1 MKMQSRL
8 DQLFFRPSLIAVF
21 AVAMA
26 YLEATVVVY
35 LRKLYYPDGFS
46 FPLKLIPESIIFIE
60 IGREVAT
67 LVMLLSIAWIMA
79 KWRWERFGWFLF
91 VFGIWDIFYYFWLK
105 VLVNWPSSI
114 LDWDVLFLVPLP
126 WISPVIAPVMI
137 ALSMSVIGYW
147 MIHIT
152 TSGHKYR
159 PGAIGWSLGLFGT
172 ALILYSFMSDT
183 GAILH
188 HEIPKPYPY
197 WLLALGISSYWI
209 GFLVSIRRSIRAK
222 SNAQS

>member
-1 MKMQSRL
+1 M
-8 DQLFFRPSLIAVF
+8 
-21 AVAMA
+21 
-26 YLEATVVVY
+26 
-35 LRKLYYPDGFS
+35 
-46 FPLKLIPESIIFIE
+46 
-60 IGREVAT
+60 
-67 LVMLLSIAWIMA
+67 MLSSIAWIMA

-114 LDWDVLFLVPLP
+114 LDWDILFLVPLP

-152 TSGHKYR
+152 TSSNQYR

-172 ALILYSFMSDT
+172 ALILFSFMSDT

-209 GFLVSIRRSIRAK
+209 GFLVSIHKSIRAK